1 MTEKVR
7 TIYFLYYSNMSTS
20 VQFTTTAKGRS
31 LMALDGYSCIRDRQ
45 TDEKTYW
52 RCKNHKK
59 FNCHYRMHTCNFT
72 TNASHAS
79 TLKCNGVH
87 TTSCHRDPLK
97 ISLRKFH
104 EDLVGRTK
112 TTQES
117 NDIVLSK
124 CLTQLSTSVS
134 LRLPLLDHVK
144 RTIRHHRK
152 ENDLPSIPNDVNFP
166 SVPSILKFT
175 KRNELFLRIDT
186 GPGKWYT
193 AHKGMMNI

>member
-1 MTEKVR
+1 MAIRTFEIVKLTRKLTGVVKITKSSIVIIEYTHVILRLMQHVR
-7 TIYFLYYSNMSTS
+7 NI
-20 VQFTTTAKGRS
+20 
-31 LMALDGYSCIRDRQ
+31 
-45 TDEKTYW
+45 
-52 RCKNHKK
+52 
-59 FNCHYRMHTCNFT
+59 
-72 TNASHAS
+72 
-79 TLKCNGVH
+79 LKCNGVH
-87 TTSCHRDPLK
+87 TTSCHRDPLR

-104 EDLVGRTK
+104 EDLVDHTK

-117 NDIVLSK
+117 TDIVLSK
-124 CLTQLSTSVS
+124 CLTQLSTPA
-134 LRLPLLDHVK
+134 RLCLPPLDHVK

-193 AHKGMMNI
+193 AHK